1 MELPICSYSTWD
13 PGNTRL
19 GNYHKREEKIPSDKL
34 DLSVSLVEEWQGW
47 LMMAI
52 FQLQGVI
59 LVYDITSKNSFEAV
73 PKWLSYVRQVN
84 KKKNELLTINVPVVD
99 KEREKEDIVFEWCYT
114 YFSWRHTNGL
124 KITTWRISDKIS
136 SSRNSF

>member
-84 KKKNELLTINVPVVD
+84 KKKNELLTIR
-99 KEREKEDIVFEWCYT
+99 KRERRHCFWVMLYIFFMKTYQWIENNNLKNFRQNFIIKKFILIFENY
-114 YFSWRHTNGL
+114 
-124 KITTWRISDKIS
+124 
-136 SSRNSF
+136 